1 MVGYHHVF
9 HVSFQVV
16 TRLSY
21 THRPAASARLHL
33 PISRQ
38 NRFII
43 STVFLDAVAMV
54 TAILVATRLR
64 FGVWNPLALRLEP
77 AQNIRPIL
85 LTMVVSAI
93 LGSIASLLL
102 IRSGVPRPSASRA
115 VAAFLFALSSV
126 SVTVQFTRPYYS
138 RQHVALGL
146 VTWLGLALA
155 IRGFSSLRPWA
166 EDVIVISSEKGL
178 VEDLRSAPHFNLVDF
193 VGPGEVAP
201 SEPPPPGTTIAVDL
215 RAVLSDSMAGYV
227 ASLST
232 AGYEVESLTNVYETH
247 TGRAPLVH
255 LAEGWEIDGPLSARA
270 PFFPLKRLADTLL
283 IIVTLPVSIP
293 LGAVCWL
300 AVRLWG
306 GPGPVLFSQVRVG
319 HLGRPFVLYKFR
331 SMENTAEEN
340 GARMADIDDPRIT
353 AVGRVLRRTR
363 FDEIPQLWN
372 IVRGEMSLVGP
383 RAEQP
388 EMMQSFER
396 EIPFYRYRHGV
407 RPGLTGWAQVN
418 WGYASTVEETMV
430 KLSYDLYYV
439 RHMSPLLDISI
450 MWQSIRTVLTGRG
463 AR

>member
-1 MVGYHHVF
+1 MND
-9 HVSFQVV
+9 
-16 TRLSY
+16 
-21 THRPAASARLHL
+21 PARSAPAGRFHL

-38 NRFII
+38 NRFVI
-43 STVFLDAVAMV
+43 STVFLDAVAMAV
-54 TAILVATRLR
+54 AILVSTRIR
-64 FGVWNPLALRLEP
+64 FGLWNPLALRLEP
-77 AQNIRPIL
+77 GQNIRPIL
-85 LTMVVSAI
+85 LAMVVSVT
-93 LGSIASLLL
+93 LGSTASLLV
-102 IRSGVPRPSASRA
+102 IRGSIPRPSASRA
-115 VAAFLFALSSV
+115 VVAFLFSLSAMSI
-126 SVTVQFTRPYYS
+126 TVQFTRPYYS
-138 RQHVALGL
+138 RQHVALGV

-155 IRGFSSLRPWA
+155 IRGIRSLRPWA

-178 VEDLRSAPHFNLVDF
+178 VEDLRAAPHFNLVDF
-193 VGPGEVAP
+193 IGPGEVAP
-201 SEPPPPGTTIAVDL
+201 SEPPPLGTTIAVDL

-232 AGYEVESLTNVYETH
+232 AGYDVESLTNIYETH

-270 PFFPLKRLADTLL
+270 PFFPLKRLTDTLL
-283 IIVTLPVSIP
+283 IALTLVISLP
-293 LGAVCWL
+293 LAVLCWL

-306 GPGPVLFSQVRVG
+306 GPGPVLFRQVRVG

-372 IVRGEMSLVGP
+372 VIKGEMSLVGP

-388 EMMQSFER
+388 EMVEAFEK

-418 WGYASTVEETMV
+418 WGYAATVEETMV

-439 RHMSPLLDISI
+439 RHMSPMLDISI
-450 MWQSIRTVLTGRG
+450 MWRSIRTVLTGRG